1 MEQNFFFVD
10 GLNADKTS
18 KKLMRRHVMKGKNAG
33 KTFHRP
39 SRTNQVVQYRPMERI
54 PRPLATQF
62 FSFPF
67 PVPVTKVAGKA
78 IDDSYDCSLALI
90 QASNEIYLGIGYNC
104 TNSLSCISQTL
115 DQLKARLNSKEALSD
130 QTISII
136 LALVNQEQ
144 AAEHYEAAETHMV
157 GLKNIVDLRRGL
169 ENIGDAVVA
178 VKICRTDILFA
189 MQQGGHPLF
198 HRDYICHIKRNL
210 AYKGFTLQQDLAAYH
225 SRLDP
230 ILQEALSDAMGLCRL
245 LNKHQDEKPLDLLEF
260 QEVLVS
266 ICYRLLQFR
275 TIAESRLKQG
285 IQSRYQIGLSLFMM
299 SIYFNNKQDRM
310 ARPGLIK
317 TLVEEAMDSNLN
329 ESEDEFKFW
338 LLILGGISV
347 PARDGREWF
356 VETLREQASL
366 LGIMTW
372 EQYTQIIPSI
382 LQDHFL
388 STIMASTTH
397 TDFGA
402 NTEAIGVAKAFS
414 NSIRGKTVL
423 ITGVNRGGIGFATA
437 QAFSTQSPAHVIL
450 AGRSPSKA
458 KESIDELKAKF
469 PDVDYRFLEVD
480 LSSQE
485 SVRNAAKE
493 VLSWSDISAIDFIIN
508 SAGVMA
514 IQERTLSKDGIEMHL
529 ATNHVGHWL
538 LSCLLM
544 PKLIKA
550 SEGRP
555 KGSVRIINVT
565 SGSPAASNMRWSD
578 MNFVKKNKDLPQ
590 EEQPSY
596 ELLKLWGYENSEEA
610 AYVPLDGYNRSK
622 VANVLFG
629 IEANKRLF
637 EKHGILTLAA
647 HPGVIM
653 TTELGRNFP
662 KETVEAVEKLGS
674 MGFYTHKSVDAGAST
689 SLVAALDPKLA
700 NGVGETHE
708 GSENYGAY
716 LADCQISTG
725 AKPLAVSSSE
735 AEKLWNFSEEV
746 TGQRFSW

>member
-1 MEQNFFFVD
+1 
-10 GLNADKTS
+10 
-18 KKLMRRHVMKGKNAG
+18 MKGKNAG

-67 PVPVTKVAGKA
+67 PVPLTKVAGKA

-90 QASNEIYLGIGYNC
+90 QASNEIYLGVGYNC

-130 QTISII
+130 QTISVI

-144 AAEHYEAAETHMV
+144 AAEHYAAAETHMV
-157 GLKNIVDLRRGL
+157 GLKKRVDLRGGL
-169 ENIGDAVVA
+169 ENIEDAVVA

-198 HRDYICHIKRNL
+198 HRDHTCHIKRNL
-210 AYKGFTLQQDLAAYH
+210 AYKGFTLQQDSAAD
-225 SRLDP
+225 SNQLDP
-230 ILQEALSDAMGLCRL
+230 ALQEAFSDAMGLCRL

-275 TIAESRLKQG
+275 AIAESRLKQG
-285 IQSRYQIGLSLFMM
+285 IQSRYHIGLSLFMM
-299 SIYFNNKQDRM
+299 SIYFNNTQDRI
-310 ARPGLIK
+310 ARRGLIK
-317 TLVEEAMDSNLN
+317 NFVKEAIESKLN
-329 ESEDEFKFW
+329 DDEDGFRFW
-338 LLILGGISV
+338 LLILGGITV

-356 VETLREQASL
+356 VEELREQASS
-366 LGIMTW
+366 LGIMSW
-372 EQYTQIIPSI
+372 EQYTQIIPPI
-382 LQDHFL
+382 LQDPF
-388 STIMASTTH
+388 SSIIMASTTH

-402 NTEAIGVAKAFS
+402 NTEAIEVVKAFS
-414 NSIRGKTVL
+414 NSIRGKIVL

-437 QAFSTQSPAHVIL
+437 QGFSTQSPAHVIL

-458 KESIDELKAKF
+458 KESIGELKAEF

-493 VLSWSDISAIDFIIN
+493 VLSWSEISAIDFVIN

-514 IQERTLSKDGIEMHL
+514 IQERILSKDGIEMHL
-529 ATNHVGHWL
+529 ATNH
-538 LSCLLM
+538 
-544 PKLIKA
+544 LIKA

-555 KGSVRIINVT
+555 KGSVRAINVT

-578 MNFVKKNKDLPQ
+578 MNCDKKNKDLPQ

-637 EKHGILTLAA
+637 EKYGILTLAV

-662 KETVEAVEKLGS
+662 KETVEAVGKLGS
-674 MGFYTHKSVDAGAST
+674 MGFYTHKSVEAGAST

-700 NGVGETHE
+700 IGVGETHE
-708 GSENYGAY
+708 GSENYGSY
-716 LADCQISTG
+716 LADCQINAG

-735 AEKLWNFSEEV
+735 AKKLWDFSEEA
-746 TGQRFSW
+746 TGQKFSW

>member
-1 MEQNFFFVD
+1 M
-10 GLNADKTS
+10 
-18 KKLMRRHVMKGKNAG
+18 
-33 KTFHRP
+33 
-39 SRTNQVVQYRPMERI
+39 
-54 PRPLATQF
+54 
-62 FSFPF
+62 
-67 PVPVTKVAGKA
+67 
-78 IDDSYDCSLALI
+78 ALI
-90 QASNEIYLGIGYNC
+90 
-104 TNSLSCISQTL
+104 
-115 DQLKARLNSKEALSD
+115 
-130 QTISII
+130 
-136 LALVNQEQ
+136 NQEQ
-144 AAEHYEAAETHMV
+144 AAEHYEAAETHMA
-157 GLKNIVDLRRGL
+157 GLKKIADLRGGL
-169 ENIGDAVVA
+169 ENLEDDVIA

-198 HRDYICHIKRNL
+198 HRNHIHHVKRSL
-210 AYKGFTLQQDLAAYH
+210 AYKGFNLQPESDAY
-225 SRLDP
+225 SGQLDST
-230 ILQEALSDAMGLCRL
+230 LQEAFSDAMGLCRL
-245 LNKHQDEKPLDLLEF
+245 LNKHQDAKPLDLLEF

-275 TIAESRLKQG
+275 TIGQSRLKQDT
-285 IQSRYQIGLSLFMM
+285 QSTYHIGLCLFMT
-299 SIYFNNKQDRM
+299 SVYFNNTQDRI
-310 ARPGLIK
+310 ARQGLIK
-317 TLVEEAMDSNLN
+317 TIVKEAI
-329 ESEDEFKFW
+329 ESKFSQHEDDFKFW

-347 PARDGREWF
+347 SLPDGREWF
-356 VETLREQASL
+356 VEKLREQASL

-372 EQYTQIIPSI
+372 EQVQTSVTSTGLHSI
-382 LQDHFL
+382 LGLLLQDPF
-388 STIMASTTH
+388 SSIAMASTTTH

-402 NTEAIGVAKAFS
+402 NTEAIEVAKAFS

-437 QAFSTQSPAHVIL
+437 QAFSPDYIIL

-458 KESIDELKAKF
+458 KESINELKAEF

-493 VLSWSDISAIDFIIN
+493 VLSWSDIPAIDFIIN

-529 ATNHVGHWL
+529 ATNHIGHWL

-550 SEGRP
+550 SENKP

-565 SGSPAASNMRWSD
+565 SGSPMGSNIRWSD
-578 MNFVKKNKDLPQ
+578 MNFDKKNKDLPQ
-590 EEQPSY
+590 EEQPNY
-596 ELLKLWGYENSEEA
+596 EFFKLWGYENTEET

-637 EKHGILTLAA
+637 EKHGILTLSA

-653 TTELGRNFP
+653 TTELARNFP
-662 KETVEAVEKLGS
+662 KETLEAVEKLGS
-674 MGFYTHKSVDAGAST
+674 VGFYTHKSVEAGAST

-708 GSENYGAY
+708 GSENCGAY

-725 AKPLAVSSSE
+725 ATPLAVSSSE
-735 AEKLWNFSEEV
+735 AKKLWDFSEEA